1 MIEEY
6 IEKKGEFMGIAI
18 VNEKIMTLVGI
29 ALLLW
34 FMILSLLLVSLLWKN
49 KKATYSWDKKG
60 AKVVPLFLAVVLH
73 ILFGVFIGIIFYHI
87 SVIRF

>member
-1 MIEEY
+1 MN
-6 IEKKGEFMGIAI
+6 IAI
-18 VNEKIMTLVGI
+18 VNEKIMPLVGI

-60 AKVVPLFLAVVLH
+60 AKVIPLVLAVVLH

>member
-1 MIEEY
+1 
-6 IEKKGEFMGIAI
+6 MGIAI